1 MGFPTKKQLN
11 LFDCGLTCIQII
23 LKFYKLEFNIHML
36 RKLLKD
42 AKSGASFLELAEI
55 SDDLGFKTRGVT
67 LTLEKLR
74 EQQMPCIV
82 HWQKKHFVVVYKIT
96 DKKVRLSDP
105 APGILIDYSIA
116 EFKANWLARNPSDE
130 MGYALLFKSTD
141 KLKELKKKE
150 NKRKWT
156 FLKEM
161 YFVPFRAYYM
171 LIFAGMLVGLF
182 LSFLTPFITK
192 SIVDIGINEK
202 DISFINLMLIAQVMT
217 AISSTILNVLRSW
230 IFLHMG
236 WRMNFNAV
244 SKFLIKIIKLP
255 VSFFDSSQVGD
266 LMQRINDHGTLKMFV
281 SASTFSMIFSFFNL
295 FMFGGILA
303 YYNLT
308 IFFIFLVSSTFYVL
322 WVRLFMQK
330 RKAFDY
336 KLFDKNAANQN
347 KLLQIFSGIKDI
359 KLNNYESQARKQ
371 WEDIQSE
378 TFEVNAQQMAV
389 NQYQQIGSFLIDIS
403 KSILITYFTARLVIK
418 GEMTLGMMLS
428 VQYILGQLNVPVG
441 QFIGFNNA
449 LQDAKISVD
458 RINEIYDRTNES
470 EDSEIKNDFSLGNI
484 EFKNV
489 SFKYSPSDKKPVLQ
503 QINLTIP
510 FGKTTAL
517 VGVSGSGKSTILKM
531 LLKFYPPYKGEIIV
545 NGILLNDINT
555 ENWRASCA
563 SVLQD
568 GFIFTDTL
576 SKNIAFGSDIIDDE
590 RVVES
595 AKLANIHEHIISMV
609 DGYSTVIGTEVNS
622 LSQGQKQRLLIA
634 RAIYK
639 NSEYLF
645 LDEPTT
651 ALDIRNEKLITKN
664 IFNSYKGKTVVIVA
678 HRLSTI
684 ANADQIVLIDKGIV
698 IEQGTHQEL
707 MNNAKLYKQ
716 MIIDYND
723 D

>member
-23 LKFYKLEFNIHML
+23 LKFYKIEYNIHML
-36 RKLLKD
+36 RNLLKD

-55 SDDLGFKTRGVT
+55 AGDLGFETRGVT
-67 LTLEKLR
+67 LTIEKLK

-82 HWQKKHFVVVYKIT
+82 HWQKKHFVVVYKISN
-96 DKKVRLSDP
+96 KRVWLSDP

-116 EFKANWLARNPSDE
+116 EFKEHWLAKNPSDE
-130 MGYALLFKSTD
+130 MGYALLFKPTD
-141 KLKELKKKE
+141 KLKEIKKNE
-150 NKRKWT
+150 HKRKWA

-192 SIVDIGINEK
+192 SIVDIGIKEK

-217 AISSTILNVLRSW
+217 AISATILNVLRSW

-295 FMFGGILA
+295 IMFGGILA
-303 YYNLT
+303 FYNLT
-308 IFFIFLVSSTFYVL
+308 IFFIFLISSTLYVL

-359 KLNNYESQARKQ
+359 KLNNYEKQSRKQ
-371 WEDIQSE
+371 WEDIQAE

-403 KSILITYFTARLVIK
+403 KSILITYVTARLVIK

-441 QFIGFNNA
+441 QFIGFNNS

-458 RINEIYDRTNES
+458 RINEIYDRTNETS
-470 EDSEIKNDFSLGNI
+470 DTEAKEGFIVGDI
-484 EFKNV
+484 EFKEV
-489 SFKYSPSDKKPVLQ
+489 SFKYSQSDLQPVLKN
-503 QINLTIP
+503 ISLTIP

-531 LLKFYPPYKGEIIV
+531 LLKFYPPQSGNILINEKVLNEI
-545 NGILLNDINT
+545 DT

-576 SKNIAFGSDIIDDE
+576 SKNIAFGTDE
-590 RVVES
+590 INEEKVIEA
-595 AKLANIHEHIISMV
+595 AKLANIHDHIMSMI
-609 DGYSTVIGTEVNS
+609 DGYSTIIGTEVNS

-639 NSEYLF
+639 NADYLF

-651 ALDIRNEKLITKN
+651 ALDIRNEKLITRN
-664 IFNSYKGKTVVIVA
+664 IFKHYKGKTVVIVA

-684 ANADQIVLIDKGIV
+684 MNADQIIVIDKGIV
-698 IEQGTHQEL
+698 IEQGTHLEL
-707 MNNAKLYKQ
+707 MDNAKLYKQ
-716 MIIDYND
+716 MIIDYNED
-723 D
+723 